1 MFLLQTVTHPWECF
15 RIYESMQPFTFRQS
29 PVRIDFQTLQAQRDL
44 QEGLPTVQFVR
55 NGDEVTSISH
65 QSPPTLGELILP
77 RFSSAKLH
85 WIARADDVQEMWPM
99 DQKRITN
106 MCESQSNGETKS
118 KKPASARRSVVAA
131 VSALAD
137 ALLAALVALVALAA
151 AEAGG
156 EEIGR
161 PEQRTAQ
168 DRREKGLMK

>member
-1 MFLLQTVTHPWECF
+1 MSQCNLLLFGKVLCEL
-15 RIYESMQPFTFRQS
+15 TFKHCK
-29 PVRIDFQTLQAQRDL
+29 PKETYKRDWL
-44 QEGLPTVQFVR
+44 QFVR

-65 QSPPTLGELILP
+65 QSPPTLGGLILP

-106 MCESQSNGETKS
+106 ICESQSNGETKS

-151 AEAGG
+151 EAGG